1 MRPVFLFGTI
11 SLACALFSCASLT
24 VGDTRLSG
32 QLKQV
37 SVADIH
43 SVIEAD
49 RPHSKGRIYE
59 IEVVSSEEVHIYH
72 DTRTRTINY
81 DVVRRVHGRWTF
93 IKETGFLT

>member
-1 MRPVFLFGTI
+1 MRPVFVFGTV
-11 SLACALFSCASLT
+11 SLACGVFSCASVT
-24 VGDTRLSG
+24 VGDMRLSG

-37 SVADIH
+37 SVTDLN

-49 RPHSKGRIYE
+49 RRHSKRRIYE
-59 IEVVSSEEVHIYH
+59 IEVVSSEEMHVYH

-81 DVVRRVHGRWTF
+81 DIVRRVHGRWTF